1 MSWTIDSWRAK
12 TARQQPEYPDP
23 IALQR
28 SIDRLHTLPP
38 LVTSWEIE
46 HLRSLLSAA
55 AEGRG
60 FLLQGGDCSEQ
71 IDECSTES
79 IVRQLKILM
88 QMGLVMEYVGRRPVV
103 RLGRI
108 AGQYAKPRSDALE
121 TRDGVSLPV
130 YRGDIINRSG
140 FSLNDRQADPELLIR
155 GYERAALTLNFIRAL
170 ASHGFADV
178 HHPEN
183 WDLAFAQDSPYRDKY
198 QEIVASITH
207 ALQFVEM
214 VLDRPLMDHRGVEL
228 FTSHEGLHLVYEQAQ
243 TRRVPRRDGWYNL
256 STHFPWIGNRTRQLD
271 GAHIEYFRGIQ
282 NPLGIKIDGTI
293 DDGELERLLQAL
305 NPHNQAGRITLIHRM
320 GVDRLCEHLP
330 RLIEVVRRG
339 AWKVLWCCD
348 PMHGN
353 TYTTPAGQ
361 KTRDCSKILGELK
374 AAFEIHRAHGSRLGG
389 VHLELT
395 GENVTECLGGSR
407 GVREEDL
414 AKNYKST
421 VDPRLNYDQAMEI
434 AFLIAEQMAL
444 DTNPPPGHQVGGVG
458 R

>member
-1 MSWTIDSWRAK
+1 MNWSLDSWRAK
-12 TARQQPEYPDP
+12 TARQQPEYPD
-23 IALQR
+23 ADSLQAA
-28 SIDRLHTLPP
+28 IIRLQTLPP

-46 HLRSLLSAA
+46 HLKSLLAA
-55 AEGRG
+55 AAAGRG

-103 RLGRI
+103 RMGRI
-108 AGQYAKPRSDALE
+108 AGQYAKPRSDTVE

-170 ASHGFADV
+170 ANHGFADV

-183 WDLAFAQDSPYRDKY
+183 WDLAFADDSPYRDKY
-198 QEIVASITH
+198 QVIVDSISR

-214 VLDRPLMDHRGVEL
+214 VLDRALMDHRGVEL

-243 TRRVPRRDGWYNL
+243 TRRVPRRDGFYNL
-256 STHFPWIGNRTRQLD
+256 STHFPWIGNRTRQVD
-271 GAHIEYFRGIQ
+271 GAHVEYFRGIQ
-282 NPLGIKIDGTI
+282 NPIGLKIDSNI
-293 DDGELERLLQAL
+293 DGPELNRLLEIL
-305 NPHNQAGRITLIHRM
+305 NPHNQPGRITLIHRI
-320 GVDRLCEHLP
+320 GVDRLAEHLP
-330 RLIEVVRRG
+330 RLIDVVQRRG
-339 AWKVLWCCD
+339 WNVLWCCD

-353 TYTTPAGQ
+353 TYTTPTGQ
-361 KTRDCSKILGELK
+361 KTRDCAKILRELK
-374 AAFEIHRAHGSRLGG
+374 EAFEIHRTHRSRLGG

-395 GENVTECLGGSR
+395 GENVTECIGGSR
-407 GVREEDL
+407 GVREADL
-414 AKNYKST
+414 AKNYRSV

-444 DTNPPPGHQVGGVG
+444 DPVQPGLSNLS
-458 R
+458 